1 MIVQISIHYIL
12 HSMLFNFKAI
22 FNLNSNKMKNA
33 FLLAFYFFTIGLSA
47 QTSTLSPYQ
56 KKTKNTE
63 RFARPVNTGVN
74 HTLLI
79 LGSAWEVSPELGDE
93 IAVYD
98 SDKNMVASVAWR
110 PEQEGHSGL
119 AIWGDDQT
127 TSAKEGMTNG
137 ETFSIVLFDKS
148 EDKMTALKID
158 RWERGDNVFAKDG
171 VSVVG
176 SIISNSVLVQDLEL
190 FQNVPN
196 PVLDNTSISFY
207 LPKDG
212 KIKLTVS
219 NTLGQDVLTLS
230 NEEYAKGMHT
240 ISMDALSLSTGVYF
254 YKLEAN
260 NASITK
266 QLTLVK

>member
-1 MIVQISIHYIL
+1 MKKLSISL
-12 HSMLFNFKAI
+12 ALFISA
-22 FNLNSNKMKNA
+22 
-33 FLLAFYFFTIGLSA
+33 GLFA
-47 QTSTLSPYQ
+47 QTANLSSYQ
-56 KKTKNTE
+56 KKTMNTE

-79 LGSAWEVSPELGDE
+79 LSSAWEVSPELGDE

-98 SDKNMVASVAWR
+98 SEKNMVASVAWR
-110 PEQEGHSGL
+110 PEQDGHTGL
-119 AIWGDDQT
+119 AIWGDDET

-148 EDKMTALKID
+148 EDNMTSLKIN
-158 RWERGDNVFAKDG
+158 RWERGDDTFTKDG

-176 SIISNSVLVQDLEL
+176 SITTTAVISQDLEL

-207 LPKDG
+207 LPQDG
-212 KIKLTVS
+212 KINLRVS
-219 NTLGQDVLTLS
+219 NTLGQEVLTLS
-230 NEEYAKGMHT
+230 NEEYTKGMHT
-240 ISMDALSLSTGVYF
+240 ISMDASSLSSGVYF
-254 YKLEAN
+254 YKLESN
-260 NASITK
+260 NTSITK

>member
-1 MIVQISIHYIL
+1 MKTLSLSISLLI
-12 HSMLFNFKAI
+12 SAGLF
-22 FNLNSNKMKNA
+22 
-33 FLLAFYFFTIGLSA
+33 A
-47 QTSTLSPYQ
+47 QTANLSPYQ
-56 KKTKNTE
+56 KKTMNTE

-98 SDKNMVASVAWR
+98 SEKNMVASVAWI

-119 AIWGDDQT
+119 AIWGDDET
-127 TSAKEGMTNG
+127 TSEKEGMTKG
-137 ETFSIVLFDKS
+137 ETFSVVLFDKS
-148 EDKMTALKID
+148 EDKMTALKIN

-176 SIISNSVLVQDLEL
+176 SITTTAIITQEMEL

-196 PVLDNTSISFY
+196 PVMDITSISFY

-212 KIKLTVS
+212 KVKLTVS
-219 NTLGQDVLTLS
+219 NTLGQEVMTLS
-230 NEEYAKGMHT
+230 QEDYKKGMHT
-240 ISMDALSLSTGVYF
+240 IAMDASSLSTGVYF

-260 NASITK
+260 NTSITK
-266 QLTLVK
+266 QLSLIK

>member
-1 MIVQISIHYIL
+1 MKTLSLSIALLISAG
-12 HSMLFNFKAI
+12 LF
-22 FNLNSNKMKNA
+22 
-33 FLLAFYFFTIGLSA
+33 A
-47 QTSTLSPYQ
+47 QTSNLSPYQ
-56 KKTKNTE
+56 NKTMNTE

-98 SDKNMVASVAWR
+98 SEKNMVASVAWI

-119 AIWGDDQT
+119 AIWGDDET
-127 TSAKEGMTNG
+127 TSEKEGMTKG
-137 ETFSIVLFDKS
+137 EAFSIVLFDKS
-148 EDKMTALKID
+148 EDKMTALKIN
-158 RWERGDNVFAKDG
+158 RWEQGDNVFAKDG

-176 SIISNSVLVQDLEL
+176 SITTTAIITQEMEL

-196 PVLDNTSISFY
+196 PVMDITSISFY

-212 KIKLTVS
+212 KVKLTVS
-219 NTLGQDVLTLS
+219 NTLGQEVMTLS
-230 NEEYAKGMHT
+230 QEDYKKGMHT
-240 ISMDALSLSTGVYF
+240 IAMDASSLSTGVYF

-260 NASITK
+260 NTSITK
-266 QLTLVK
+266 QFTLVK

>member
-1 MIVQISIHYIL
+1 MKKLSISL
-12 HSMLFNFKAI
+12 ALFISA
-22 FNLNSNKMKNA
+22 
-33 FLLAFYFFTIGLSA
+33 GLFA
-47 QTSTLSPYQ
+47 QTANLSSYQ
-56 KKTKNTE
+56 KKTMNTE

-79 LGSAWEVSPELGDE
+79 LSSAWEVSPELGDE

-98 SDKNMVASVAWR
+98 SEKNMVASVAWR
-110 PEQEGHSGL
+110 PEQDGHTGL
-119 AIWGDDQT
+119 AIWGDDET

-148 EDKMTALKID
+148 EDNMTSLKIN
-158 RWERGDNVFAKDG
+158 RWERGDDTFTKDG

-176 SIISNSVLVQDLEL
+176 SITTTAVISQDLEL

-207 LPKDG
+207 LPQDG
-212 KIKLTVS
+212 KINLRVS
-219 NTLGQDVLTLS
+219 NTLGQEVLTLS
-230 NEEYAKGMHT
+230 NEEYTKGMHT
-240 ISMDALSLSTGVYF
+240 ISMDASSLSTGVYF
-254 YKLEAN
+254 YKLESN
-260 NASITK
+260 NTSITK

>member
-1 MIVQISIHYIL
+1 MKALSLSIALLISAG
-12 HSMLFNFKAI
+12 LF
-22 FNLNSNKMKNA
+22 
-33 FLLAFYFFTIGLSA
+33 A
-47 QTSTLSPYQ
+47 QTADLSPYQ
-56 KKTKNTE
+56 KKTMNTE
-63 RFARPVNTGVN
+63 RFARPVNTGIN

-98 SDKNMVASVAWR
+98 SQKNMVASIAWR

-119 AIWGDDQT
+119 AIWGDDET
-127 TSAKEGMTNG
+127 TSEKEGMTKG

-148 EDKMTALKID
+148 EDKMSELTVN
-158 RWERGDNVFAKDG
+158 RWERGSSTFSKDG
-171 VSVVG
+171 VTVVG
-176 SIISNSVLVQDLEL
+176 SIATSTVLTQELEL

-196 PVLDNTSISFY
+196 PVMDNTSISFY
-207 LPKDG
+207 LPNDG

-219 NTLGQDVLTLS
+219 NTLGQEVMTLS
-230 NEEYAKGMHT
+230 QEDYKKGMHT
-240 ISMDALSLSTGVYF
+240 IAMDASSLSTGVYF

-260 NASITK
+260 NKRITK

>member
-1 MIVQISIHYIL
+1 MKSLSLSIALLISAG
-12 HSMLFNFKAI
+12 LF
-22 FNLNSNKMKNA
+22 
-33 FLLAFYFFTIGLSA
+33 A
-47 QTSTLSPYQ
+47 QTADLSPYQ
-56 KKTKNTE
+56 KKTMNTE

-98 SDKNMVASVAWR
+98 SELNMVASVAWR

-119 AIWGDDQT
+119 AIWGDDET
-127 TSAKEGMTNG
+127 TSAKEGMTKG

-148 EDKMTALKID
+148 EDKMTSLKIN
-158 RWERGDNVFAKDG
+158 RWERGDDNFTKDG

-176 SIISNSVLVQDLEL
+176 SISTTAVISQDLEL

-230 NEEYAKGMHT
+230 KEEYSKGMHT
-240 ISMDALSLSTGVYF
+240 ISMDASSLSTGVYF

-260 NASITK
+260 NTSITK

>member
-1 MIVQISIHYIL
+1 MKKL
-12 HSMLFNFKAI
+12 LTLF
-22 FNLNSNKMKNA
+22 S
-33 FLLAFYFFTIGLSA
+33 FFSIGLFA
-47 QTSTLSPYQ
+47 QTTHLSPYQ
-56 KKTKNTE
+56 KKTMNTE

-98 SDKNMVASVAWR
+98 SELNMVASVAWR

-119 AIWGDDQT
+119 AIWGDDET
-127 TSAKEGMTNG
+127 TSAKEGMTKG

-148 EDKMTALKID
+148 EDKMTCLKIN
-158 RWERGDNVFAKDG
+158 RWERGDDNFTKDG

-176 SIISNSVLVQDLEL
+176 SISTTAVISQDLEL

-219 NTLGQDVLTLS
+219 NTLGQEVLTLS
-230 NEEYAKGMHT
+230 KEEYSKGMHT
-240 ISMDALSLSTGVYF
+240 ISMDASSLSTGVYF

-260 NASITK
+260 NTSITK

>member
-1 MIVQISIHYIL
+1 MKTLSISLALLI
-12 HSMLFNFKAI
+12 SAGLF
-22 FNLNSNKMKNA
+22 
-33 FLLAFYFFTIGLSA
+33 A
-47 QTSTLSPYQ
+47 QSSELSPYQ
-56 KKTKNTE
+56 KKTMNTE

-98 SDKNMVASVAWR
+98 SERNMVSSIAWR

-119 AIWGDDQT
+119 AIWGDDET

-148 EDKMTALKID
+148 EDKMTSLKIN
-158 RWERGDNVFAKDG
+158 RWERGNDTFAKDG

-176 SIISNSVLVQDLEL
+176 SITTTAIISQDLEL

-207 LPKDG
+207 LPEEG
-212 KIKLTVS
+212 MINLRVS
-219 NTLGQDVLTLS
+219 NTLGQEVLTLS
-230 NEEYAKGMHT
+230 NEVYTNGMHT
-240 ISMDALSLSTGVYF
+240 ISMDGSNLSSGVYF
-254 YKLEAN
+254 YKLVAN
-260 NASITK
+260 KTSITK

>member
-1 MIVQISIHYIL
+1 
-12 HSMLFNFKAI
+12 
-22 FNLNSNKMKNA
+22 MKN
-33 FLLAFYFFTIGLSA
+33 TILSA
-47 QTSTLSPYQ
+47 ALILSVGLFAQTAELSPYQ
-56 KKTKNTE
+56 KKTMNTE

-79 LGSAWEVSPELGDE
+79 LGSAWETSPELGDE

-98 SDKNMVASVAWR
+98 SENNMVASVAWR

-119 AIWGDDQT
+119 AIWGDDET
-127 TSAKEGMTNG
+127 TSAKEGMLKG

-148 EDKMTALKID
+148 EDAMTALKVN
-158 RWERGDNVFAKDG
+158 RWERGDNAFAKDG

-176 SIISNSVLVQDLEL
+176 SIASSSVIAQDLEL

-196 PVLDNTSISFY
+196 PVQDNTSISFY

-212 KIKLTVS
+212 KINLTVS
-219 NTLGQDVLTLS
+219 NTLGQEVMVLSKENFT
-230 NEEYAKGMHT
+230 KGMHT
-240 ISMDALSLSTGVYF
+240 VQMDANSLSTGVYF

-260 NASITK
+260 KNSVTK
-266 QLTLVK
+266 QLTLVN